1 LRSTY
6 QILFSIELLNRFFNT
21 GRWNNVTIIPLPE
34 TEKAFRNKEYSF
46 RQIGNELLVIGKVD
60 SSGKV
65 VHAPQAFE
73 KFSFRMIPQTP
84 NYLNFTN
91 FPVSELITPV
101 FYFHNLNGNEF
112 ASKHFLSEKIKLYN
126 SSVSYSPGDFAQSLV
141 DGKVYE
147 CIRVNP
153 SGVGSIAPDNSEPVP
168 PLPPAPADKLYS
180 GNFWALL
187 GDMQFASTADTK
199 NRIATLD
206 YNWENTGGIYNFK
219 TTLKQKQHTIQV
231 YTLNTITLH
240 YDKMVISNSVKFED
254 NNDMVQVDLRS
265 LNAGA
270 YCIQV
275 NDDLRFV
282 WLNEEGSA
290 GNGTGMYID
299 IFNLPATNP
308 QAYLDAGN
316 KPKKLRY
323 SISFAARRVLWQY
336 NTRSALIDTIVDGDG
351 NYLFESKGIK
361 KFISQ
366 RPIPFSDTALKSLVA
381 KSGGLSITSPLPN
394 PQADRLSEKVNE
406 IYTSESFINF

>member
-1 LRSTY
+1 
-6 QILFSIELLNRFFNT
+6 
-21 GRWNNVTIIPLPE
+21 
-34 TEKAFRNKEYSF
+34 
-46 RQIGNELLVIGKVD
+46 
-60 SSGKV
+60 
-65 VHAPQAFE
+65 
-73 KFSFRMIPQTP
+73 
-84 NYLNFTN
+84 
-91 FPVSELITPV
+91 
-101 FYFHNLNGNEF
+101 
-112 ASKHFLSEKIKLYN
+112 
-126 SSVSYSPGDFAQSLV
+126 
-141 DGKVYE
+141 
-147 CIRVNP
+147 
-153 SGVGSIAPDNSEPVP
+153 
-168 PLPPAPADKLYS
+168 
-180 GNFWALL
+180 LL

-199 NRIATLD
+199 NSVAALD
-206 YNWENTGGIYNFK
+206 YDWEDTGGIYNFK
-219 TTLKQKQHTIQV
+219 TTLKQKQHNVQV
-231 YTLNTITLH
+231 YTLNTATLH
-240 YDKMVISNSVKFED
+240 YDKMLISSIVKFEEA
-254 NNDMVQVDLRS
+254 NDLVQVDLRS

-282 WLNEEGSA
+282 WLREEGSA

-308 QAYLDAGN
+308 QAYLDATN